1 MKPLLKIASFL
12 VLVVVLAGCN
22 DADDVTEIFT
32 GKTWKLTFIARDGE
46 DRMYNFWGD
55 NETGRQASLSNLEDK
70 RGSFTVIFEGTEDSN
85 FIQGGLTGT
94 SVNQPF
100 NGTWS
105 ADGES
110 RRFSAS
116 VSGNDE
122 GDVLAQRFLEGLNNA
137 ESYEGDSRN
146 LYLIYKSGS
155 NKYRMFFHVMQ

>member
-1 MKPLLKIASFL
+1 MKPLLKIASLL
-12 VLVVVLAGCN
+12 VLAAVLAGCN

-46 DRMYNFWGD
+46 NRMYDFWGGD
-55 NETGRQASLSNLEDK
+55 EIARQASLSNLKDK

-122 GDVLAQRFLEGLNNA
+122 GDVLARCFLEGLNNA
-137 ESYEGDSRN
+137 ESYEGDSKN
-146 LYLIYKSGS
+146 LFLIYKSGA
-155 NKYRMFFHVMQ
+155 NKYRMFFHVVQ